1 MIRVQAGV
9 TRKRGLPRFSS
20 AQASCAIDTEVEG
33 AWPQDPDR
41 LSETIRGLYRLCEAA
56 VEEELDRIEQDSHRP
71 EAQLERPA
79 SPAQLRLIQS
89 LARRKRIDLVE
100 FLAERVR
107 DVQTSALTSDEASH
121 AIDLLSSAAPGRLQ
135 EPPRR
140 LWPAAP
146 PIEAIAHPPAVR
158 GRGDIASGG
167 PPQGHPHDPAVS
179 AAP

>member
-20 AQASCAIDTEVEG
+20 AQASCAIDAEVAG
-33 AWPQDPDR
+33 AWPQEPER

-56 VEEELDRIEQDSHRP
+56 VEEELDRIERDSRRT
-71 EAQLERPA
+71 EDQLERPA

-89 LARRKRIDLVE
+89 LARRKRIDLAE

-107 DVQTSALTSDEASH
+107 DVHISALTSGEASH
-121 AIDLLSSAAPGRLQ
+121 AIDLLSSATPGRLP

-140 LWPAAP
+140 LGPSAP
-146 PIEAIAHPPAVR
+146 PIEAVANPLAARGPCDSDSCGAPHGQLHGPA
-158 GRGDIASGG
+158 A
-167 PPQGHPHDPAVS
+167 S